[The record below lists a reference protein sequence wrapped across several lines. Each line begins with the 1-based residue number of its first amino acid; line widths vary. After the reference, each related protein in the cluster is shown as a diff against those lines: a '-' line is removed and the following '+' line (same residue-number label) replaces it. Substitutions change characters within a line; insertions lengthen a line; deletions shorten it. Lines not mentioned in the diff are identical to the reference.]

1 MFKFITSKPLWFNIT
16 VAISSLAIII
26 FLFFISLG
34 VITGHGQYDKVPD
47 ITGQNVYAAINT
59 LESKGFRVEV
69 SDSIFT
75 TSLPALVISK
85 QIPEGSAM
93 VKHGRTI
100 YLTVNRSVPPKIEMP
115 SLIGFSYKSAKM
127 YLESMGLVM
136 GDTTYK
142 PDFARNSV
150 LEQLFNKEPIKPG
163 TQVPVGSSISFVL
176 GAGLS
181 DSAMNVPD
189 VVGLTLQQAK
199 SKLSLM
205 SLGVGSIIAEGTVT
219 DSLNAFVI
227 KQNPPIYSGATPAV
241 AGQRLINTVRQGTML
256 DLYISTTAPVKDSTN
271 TYPQQ

>member
-1 MFKFITSKPLWFNIT
+1 MFKFITSKPLWVNIT
-16 VAISSLAIII
+16 VAVGASAILI
-26 FLFFISLG
+26 FIFFLSLG
-34 VITGHGQYDKVPD
+34 FITGHGEYDKVPD

-75 TSLPALVISK
+75 TSLPGLVITK
-85 QIPEGSAM
+85 QIPEGEAM
-93 VKHGRTI
+93 VKHGRTV
-100 YLTVNRSVPPKIEMP
+100 YLTVNRAIPPKIEMP

-127 YLESMGLVM
+127 YLESMGLKM

-142 PDFARNSV
+142 PDFAKNSV
-150 LEQLFNKEPIKPG
+150 LEQLFNNEQIKPG
-163 TQVPVGSSISFVL
+163 TQVPVGSAISFVL

-181 DSAMNVPD
+181 DSIMNVPD

-205 SLGVGSIIAEGTVT
+205 SIGVGSIIAEGSVS
-219 DSLNAFVI
+219 DSLGAFVI
-227 KQNPPIYSGATPAV
+227 KQNPPIYSGATPAI
-241 AGQRLINTVRQGTML
+241 AGQRLINTIRPGTTL

-271 TYPQQ
+271 TYPQ